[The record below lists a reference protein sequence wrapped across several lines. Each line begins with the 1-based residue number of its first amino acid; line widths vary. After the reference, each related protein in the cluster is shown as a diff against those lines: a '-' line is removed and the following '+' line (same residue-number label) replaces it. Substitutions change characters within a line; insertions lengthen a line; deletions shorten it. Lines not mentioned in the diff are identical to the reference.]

1 MSSYS
6 FLSSGVLK
14 QKRRGYQ
21 VIVIHPGSRYI
32 RIGRASDV
40 NPIQVPCVV
49 ARKCRTPIEVQER
62 VKLVSRPRTKDAGSS
77 LAMNETLE
85 IDPVSLPALL
95 LSRRAVYSLSLM
107 QSCRLSPLHFVI
119 V

>member
-1 MSSYS
+1 M
-6 FLSSGVLK
+6 
-14 QKRRGYQ
+14 
-21 VIVIHPGSRYI
+21 

-62 VKLVSRPRTKDAGSS
+62 VRLVSRPRTKDVGSAVATS
-77 LAMNETLE
+77 ETLE
-85 IDPVSLPALL
+85 IDPVSIPALL
-95 LSRRAVYSLSLM
+95 LPRPAIYPLSLM
-107 QSCRLSPLHFVI
+107 QSCRLSPLHFEI